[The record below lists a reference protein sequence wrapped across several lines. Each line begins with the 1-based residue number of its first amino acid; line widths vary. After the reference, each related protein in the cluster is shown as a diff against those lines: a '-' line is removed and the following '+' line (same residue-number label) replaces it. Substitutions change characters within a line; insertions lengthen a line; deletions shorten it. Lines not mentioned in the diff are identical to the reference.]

1 MIFWEMQSRR
11 PLLGAGS
18 QIRISRLP
26 AIAGELTRA
35 FFTRAR
41 FVHREGAA
49 GYFLAVER
57 GDGGIGA
64 VRIGEGHEAEATGAA
79 GFAIVENSNV
89 GDGAMLREE
98 IAQIVFSG
106 LKREITY
113 V

>member
-1 MIFWEMQSRR
+1 MPSRR
-11 PLLGAGS
+11 LSLGAGS
-18 QIRISRLP
+18 QIQMSRLP

-41 FVHREGAA
+41 FVHGQSAA
-49 GYFLAVER
+49 LHFLAVEG
-57 GDGGIGA
+57 GDGGVGA
-64 VRIGEGHEAEATGAA
+64 VRIGEGHEAEAAGAA
-79 GFAIVENSNV
+79 GFAIVENGDV
-89 GDGAMLREE
+89 GDGAVLREE